1 MPVMQGRLVL
11 ALGFSSAAHIGLGW
25 MLSDALPSTAAPA
38 QRALTVAMTPAA
50 PRAVLNSIAPSAT
63 AALSP
68 AQARPLEPSTVPVV
82 DEPDAIVAARVV
94 DTVALLDAAPVET
107 RGPEHALRARATP
120 RAPPAP
126 AREAVEN
133 DAGSGREARAAPS
146 VAGQPGTDR
155 SALPAAGNAPPDYPW
170 TARARG
176 HQGRVVLS
184 VWVSAAG
191 LAERLAV
198 LHSSGYASLDRA
210 AMEAVE
216 RWRFR
221 PARRAGHDADS
232 LVYVP
237 VVFRLED

>member
-1 MPVMQGRLVL
+1 
-11 ALGFSSAAHIGLGW
+11 
-25 MLSDALPSTAAPA
+25 
-38 QRALTVAMTPAA
+38 
-50 PRAVLNSIAPSAT
+50 
-63 AALSP
+63 
-68 AQARPLEPSTVPVV
+68 
-82 DEPDAIVAARVV
+82 
-94 DTVALLDAAPVET
+94 
-107 RGPEHALRARATP
+107 
-120 RAPPAP
+120 
-126 AREAVEN
+126 
-133 DAGSGREARAAPS
+133 
-146 VAGQPGTDR
+146 DR

-221 PARRAGHDADS
+221 PARRAG
-232 LVYVP
+232 
-237 VVFRLED
+237 